1 MPPRSVKPL
10 WRAVAPLLVVGAIVL
25 VFLPLTRAYDLDV
38 FIRAGHAVLHGLRL
52 YPRAGSRV
60 LYSGYSFVYPYLAA
74 WPFAP
79 LATLTPGL
87 GTAVFLALSFSAVI
101 AATLLAAEG
110 DPLRAVLVL
119 CTSFTITG
127 LQLGALSPLLFAG
140 VVFLWR
146 VRERPVGFALLAAP
160 VVASKLF
167 LAPLLVWLLLA
178 RRYRAFAWTA
188 ALTLALLGAG
198 FALGPL
204 GPWPYLHLLS
214 QLGAHEA
221 RSGFGLIGA
230 LMNAGQTAAAAER
243 EAILVAVLLLGCAY
257 FHYRRSQDEAILFC
271 AGIVASLVL
280 TPVLWSHYL
289 VLLAAALLALQAP
302 RRWFVALAIASWA
315 IAPPHG
321 IHVDADLI
329 EGVASPGAWLAVA
342 GCIAV
347 FVYAAGRTRGRLH

>member
-1 MPPRSVKPL
+1 MMPPRSVKPL
-10 WRAVAPLLVVGAIVL
+10 GRAVAPLLVVVAIVL

-74 WPFAP
+74 WP
-79 LATLTPGL
+79 
-87 GTAVFLALSFSAVI
+87 
-101 AATLLAAEG
+101 
-110 DPLRAVLVL
+110 
-119 CTSFTITG
+119 
-127 LQLGALSPLLFAG
+127 
-140 VVFLWR
+140 
-146 VRERPVGFALLAAP
+146 FALLAAP

-243 EAILVAVLLLGCAY
+243 EAMLAAVLLLGCAY

-347 FVYAAGRTRGRLH
+347 FVYAAGRTRERLH